1 MITHNKILYVLLFF
15 FTASHMQEM
24 SYNFDD
30 ESSLD
35 VSSPRCLNSP
45 SVSINILI
53 IEYIYRIEV
62 FFIALLLNNFL
73 YFKTMKF
80 DLILKK

>member
-1 MITHNKILYVLLFF
+1 
-15 FTASHMQEM
+15 MQEM

-45 SVSINILI
+45 SVRINVLI
-53 IEYIYRIEV
+53 IKYIYRIET
-62 FFIALLLNNFL
+62 FF
-73 YFKTMKF
+73 
-80 DLILKK
+80 

>member
-1 MITHNKILYVLLFF
+1 
-15 FTASHMQEM
+15 MQEM

-45 SVSINILI
+45 SVRINILI
-53 IEYIYRIEV
+53 IKYIYRIKT
-62 FFIALLLNNFL
+62 FFIALQHITPL
-73 YFKTMKF
+73 YT
-80 DLILKK
+80 LKL

>member
-1 MITHNKILYVLLFF
+1 
-15 FTASHMQEM
+15 MQEM

-45 SVSINILI
+45 SVRINILI
-53 IEYIYRIEV
+53 IKYIYRIKT
-62 FFIALLLNNFL
+62 FFIALLLNTSL
-73 YFKTMKF
+73 YSKIMKF
-80 DLILKK
+80 GLI